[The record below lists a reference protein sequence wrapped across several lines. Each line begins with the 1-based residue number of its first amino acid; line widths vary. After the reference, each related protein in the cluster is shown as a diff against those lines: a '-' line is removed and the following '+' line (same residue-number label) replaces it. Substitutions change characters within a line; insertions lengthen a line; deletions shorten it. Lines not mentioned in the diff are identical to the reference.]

1 MKKFALLLFTSFA
14 LFSCGNKVDPD
25 DLSKINGY
33 WEIESVIMP
42 DGSEKDYTV
51 NPTIDYFEIKG
62 KSGIRKKVMPQFDG
76 SYRVND
82 LAENITI
89 STKDDKV
96 YMDYATNYAKWKE
109 ELIKLNDE
117 ALVVKNQHGIE
128 YHYKKPKP
136 FSVK

>member
-1 MKKFALLLFTSFA
+1 MKKIALLLLTSIA
-14 LFSCGNKVDPD
+14 IFSCSNKVDPD

-42 DGSEKDYTV
+42 DGNEKDYTV

-82 LAENITI
+82 LSEKISITQNDGKI
-89 STKDDKV
+89 
-96 YMDYATNYAKWKE
+96 YMNYVTNYAKWQE
-109 ELIKLNDE
+109 ELIELDDE
-117 ALVVKNQHGIE
+117 VLVVKNQHGIE
-128 YHYKKPKP
+128 YHYKKPQP